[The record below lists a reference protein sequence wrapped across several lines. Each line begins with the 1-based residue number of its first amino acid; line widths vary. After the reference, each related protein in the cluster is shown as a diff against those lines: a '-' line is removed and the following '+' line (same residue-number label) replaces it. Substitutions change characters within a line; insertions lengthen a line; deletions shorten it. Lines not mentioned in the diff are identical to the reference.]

1 MCEEGV
7 ALADAGRARVG
18 AAGVP
23 ALAVVDEHG
32 AGLGRGRVDE
42 LGRVSG
48 RDRGEHRAVRAR
60 DLRRHSV
67 STGGADLTGWGRLL
81 TMRVPPLCGPVS
93 LSIQTVFIMTGSCR
107 LSMCSGMSPCK
118 RCAGSPG
125 RTMREESEPRM
136 QSEPRK

>member
-60 DLRRHSV
+60 DLRRQSV
-67 STGGADLTGWGRLL
+67 STGGGRSDG
-81 TMRVPPLCGPVS
+81 MGMGGCFDVS
-93 LSIQTVFIMTGSCR
+93 
-107 LSMCSGMSPCK
+107 
-118 RCAGSPG
+118 G
-125 RTMREESEPRM
+125 RTS
-136 QSEPRK
+136 PRKIKAPRSCSLTFWECLAWTVSTWDTLGLASSS